1 MAPNDPGR
9 SLAAQ
14 VGRLQSAAG
23 NQAVAALLASGSR
36 GAQRLPSDQPT
47 ARPRNNGPDS
57 GLMRIGSRGP
67 AVRALQGRLGVS
79 ADGLFGAQTRVAVIR
94 FQQGARLSADGIV
107 GPATRAALAGS
118 TRPLAAR
125 ATRGEATAAL
135 VAQRLGA
142 IVARLRELETG
153 TGENGETDQVQQIE
167 PSLTNEVVDETI
179 GRNDWLDDAG
189 DWIDETTES
198 AGDAWDEATE
208 WVDETVDEVSGTA
221 GDVWDEATEWVDETV
236 DEVSGTAGD
245 VWDEAT
251 EWVDETVDEVS
262 GTAGDVWDEAT
273 EWVDETVDEVS
284 GTAGDVW
291 DEATEWVDETVDEVS
306 GTAGDVWDEA
316 SDLAGEVLDDLGDVA
331 DEVFDTIGQLA
342 DSVRELVADPIGALS
357 DIVDDLMGSGPSADI
372 LERLTEV
379 WNGLF
384 GGNDDKAETTG
395 SGTIASV
402 GPSVVPHAC
411 PRGDASDTGRPMSL
425 KVQLD
430 WGPPT
435 IDGPSSEIAERAAG
449 RDDKVQASVT
459 YRGFISQ
466 TLPAA
471 NIPGFGREEP
481 SLTVESIHW
490 DQSNGVVEVRAYA
503 RLDCRWGINA
513 HGRIDI
519 PNADVPAV
527 DEITW
532 SHVIDDLTPGGGD
545 KPPRLMYWASD
556 ATSAHEYY
564 HAIDDYG
571 AGESMVSGGDAVST
585 VNNRQIVDP
594 EAELPAIMQEIHAR
608 IYQHLQDHYRSGG
621 ESRAYAAT
629 APMFHE
635 RVAAIRARAEREG
648 WT

>member
-1 MAPNDPGR
+1 MATSDGQLSVRGWKLGIDTGGTYTDAVLVDADNR
-9 SLAAQ
+9 ILAASKSLTTRHDLTQ
-14 VGRLQSAAG
+14 GI
-23 NQAVAALLASGSR
+23 
-36 GAQRLPSDQPT
+36 SD
-47 ARPRNNGPDS
+47 
-57 GLMRIGSRGP
+57 
-67 AVRALQGRLGVS
+67 
-79 ADGLFGAQTRVAVIR
+79 
-94 FQQGARLSADGIV
+94 
-107 GPATRAALAGS
+107 ALAGLS
-118 TRPLAAR
+118 QADFS
-125 ATRGEATAAL
+125 GISL
-135 VAQRLGA
+135 VALSTTLSTNSVVEGKGA
-142 IVARLRELETG
+142 PVGVLLPGYKEQQVMKSGLLDIFDKELVTVLPGGHDAVGKERQPLDESRVRKAIESQKSRVAAFAVSSMFG
-153 TGENGETDQVQQIE
+153 V
-167 PSLTNEVVDETI
+167 
-179 GRNDWLDDAG
+179 RNPVHE
-189 DWIDETTES
+189 IR
-198 AGDAWDEATE
+198 
-208 WVDETVDEVSGTA
+208 
-221 GDVWDEATEWVDETV
+221 
-236 DEVSGTAGD
+236 
-245 VWDEAT
+245 
-251 EWVDETVDEVS
+251 
-262 GTAGDVWDEAT
+262 
-273 EWVDETVDEVS
+273 
-284 GTAGDVW
+284 
-291 DEATEWVDETVDEVS
+291 
-306 GTAGDVWDEA
+306 
-316 SDLAGEVLDDLGDVA
+316 
-331 DEVFDTIGQLA
+331 
-342 DSVRELVADPIGALS
+342 VRELVADPIGALS

-545 KPPRLMYWASD
+545 KQPRLMYWASD